1 MRRAAVDGD
10 GGGRLWRGVSTAGYV
25 DNGVRSEAEALATP
39 FCRMFDNIAGAAEAH
54 LPPPGRAIFTGGI
67 TVLDVPGVAPPT
79 AIQSLL
85 TSRAPQYVA
94 HQVNHARL
102 ERSKLDWTLLCPGYL
117 VDAPGCDKS
126 TGCEPGEEPLRLS
139 VDTLPAFPPETRF
152 RPWQLKRPLKYPFVL
167 LPFRLREEE
176 WTVPY
181 ESVAAVLVNHLEA
194 GGGLSRA
201 RVGLANPPGVRLK
214 KTQAARKRER
224 KVRQGRVDP
233 HSVDPPARSVG
244 LHVHVQYVVRMQ
256 SGRVKVSALH
266 PQRRV
271 GGTSATQT
279 NPVRAKI

>member
-1 MRRAAVDGD
+1 M
-10 GGGRLWRGVSTAGYV
+10 
-25 DNGVRSEAEALATP
+25 
-39 FCRMFDNIAGAAEAH
+39 
-54 LPPPGRAIFTGGI
+54 
-67 TVLDVPGVAPPT
+67 
-79 AIQSLL
+79 
-85 TSRAPQYVA
+85 
-94 HQVNHARL
+94 NHARL

-224 KVRQGRVDP
+224 KVRARAGR
-233 HSVDPPARSVG
+233 SRTLG
-244 LHVHVQYVVRMQ
+244 
-256 SGRVKVSALH
+256 
-266 PQRRV
+266 
-271 GGTSATQT
+271 
-279 NPVRAKI
+279 